1 MEAQPI
7 SSETAAA
14 GITRKRPPGREHVI
28 VARPNGRGRY
38 DAIHTGEILV
48 KSTSIPFLAG
58 CRALLAR
65 GFDPNATAVMRHEG
79 STTDSLRGRIGKAAE
94 LTVSEATRDGKPRF
108 ATYHP
113 FQDSEASVGGRPTVR
128 SNAQGLPEGLE
139 AAE

>member
-1 MEAQPI
+1 M

-14 GITRKRPPGREHVI
+14 GITI

-38 DAIHTGEILV
+38 DALHAGETLV

-65 GFDPNATAVMRHEG
+65 GFDPDAVAVMRHEG
-79 STTDSLRGRIGKAAE
+79 SNTDSLRGRIGKAAE
-94 LTVSEATRDGKPRF
+94 LAVLEMERGNAPRF
-108 ATYHP
+108 IKY
-113 FQDSEASVGGRPTVR
+113 RPYEGAVEVR
-128 SNAQGLPEGLE
+128 GCPPVAQTAEGLAEGLE